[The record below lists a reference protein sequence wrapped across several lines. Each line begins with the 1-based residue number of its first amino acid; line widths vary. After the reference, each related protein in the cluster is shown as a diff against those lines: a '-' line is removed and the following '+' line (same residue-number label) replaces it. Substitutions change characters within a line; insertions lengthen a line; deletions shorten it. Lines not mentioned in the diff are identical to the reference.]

1 MKSLSVVSLSP
12 PGTKAEGAR
21 PAVVASP
28 YEWSM
33 VDVARHFATVW
44 SSAAA
49 CIGEHEWLLAD
60 FEGNLRVLRRNI
72 NGPTPDDRRRLELT
86 AEFRLGEVVNKIK
99 PIMSAQALQN
109 LMAEQGKG
117 KARAASF
124 VGSDQSSRN
133 QDTAEAQYSGP
144 LVFPSAFI
152 ATVEGALYLHGTINP
167 AFVDVLLR
175 LQSAIASRIQAPG
188 YMPWS
193 KFRAVRTE
201 VREAEEPYRTV
212 DGEVLELLLGMD
224 GDVLDAVV
232 EELNVGIGGKDG
244 KASVD
249 REMVKGW
256 VEGLRRLY

>member
-1 MKSLSVVSLSP
+1 MKSLSIVSLSP
-12 PGTKAEGAR
+12 PGTKPEVKGPSA
-21 PAVVASP
+21 VASP

-33 VDVARHFATVW
+33 IDVARHFATVW
-44 SSAAA
+44 SSAVA

-60 FEGNLRVLRRNI
+60 MEGNLMVLRRNI
-72 NGPTPDDRRRLELT
+72 NGPTADDRKRLELI
-86 AEFRLGEVVNKIK
+86 AEFRLGEVANKIK

-109 LMAEQGKG
+109 LIAEQGKG
-117 KARAASF
+117 KARA
-124 VGSDQSSRN
+124 GSLIGAERPSGL

-144 LVFPSAFI
+144 LVYPSAFI
-152 ATVEGALYLHGTINP
+152 ATVEGALYLHGTVSP

-224 GDVLDAVV
+224 ADVLDAVV

-249 REMVKGW
+249 KEMVKGW